1 MNKRIGDILIEKE
14 LITKETLKQALTIQ
28 KQTGK
33 RLGQVLVDE
42 HFITDDDLTD
52 AISERLDIAKLS
64 LESIVIAPELLE
76 LFSADMARR
85 HQLVPVFKLG
95 NSLTVAMVDPLD
107 VVAVDEIK
115 YRTKLRINRVVATRS
130 SVMSAIEEN

>member
-14 LITKETLKQALTIQ
+14 LITQETLEQALAIQ

-52 AISERLDIAKLS
+52 AISERLDIAKIS
-64 LESIVIAPELLE
+64 LENIVVAPDLLE
-76 LFSADMARR
+76 LFSAGVQAR
-85 HQLVPVFKLG
+85 
-95 NSLTVAMVDPLD
+95 
-107 VVAVDEIK
+107 
-115 YRTKLRINRVVATRS
+115 
-130 SVMSAIEEN
+130 

>member
-14 LITKETLKQALTIQ
+14 LITKETLKQALAIQ

-76 LFSADMARR
+76 PWLILWMSSQSMRSNT
-85 HQLVPVFKLG
+85 VP
-95 NSLTVAMVDPLD
+95 NS
-107 VVAVDEIK
+107 
-115 YRTKLRINRVVATRS
+115 R
-130 SVMSAIEEN
+130 